1 MSEVWILTFIAL
13 PALLLLIATLTLKT
27 VRAR

>member
-1 MSEVWILTFIAL
+1 MSEVWILTFITL